1 MTQTTPEQI
10 EERILTILDEALNM
24 RLELDE
30 DESVYNIT
38 YISNKVAKCARF
50 QERLSDMT
58 MELTKIQIPL
68 SQLIAGEH
76 ARLRRKTEELKASA
90 EYENEPRS
98 NKTAWLSNQ
107 LEADRD
113 TEIRWSAL
121 KTAVSQVKEAV
132 VDRAS
137 TMKRLDSDL
146 RLQSKLYEQKVAAG
160 ATPPPTFNGD
170 KDEGLDLD

>member
-1 MTQTTPEQI
+1 MK
-10 EERILTILDEALNM
+10 LDLS
-24 RLELDE
+24 E
-30 DESVYNIT
+30 DESVYNLT
-38 YISNKVAKCARF
+38 YIANKVAKCARY
-50 QERLSDMT
+50 QERLSDMV

-68 SQLIAGEH
+68 TQLLADAH
-76 ARLRRKTEELKASA
+76 ASLRRKTEELKSSE
-90 EYENEPRS
+90 EYENQARS
-98 NKTAWLSNQ
+98 DKTNWLSNQ

-113 TEIRWSAL
+113 TEIKWSAL

-160 ATPPPTFNGD
+160 AAPPPTFRGD
-170 KDEGLDLD
+170 KDEGLELN